1 LTEQVEIFPVNGL
14 NAKVAAPPSKAHT
27 LRALFMAA
35 LTNGKTI
42 LLNPLL
48 AEDQIYAINA
58 LKAFGVE
65 IELVEGNAIVHGKGA
80 DLTLPSEEIFVG
92 NSGVTARFITTFA
105 SLAPEGQIIVSGD
118 KRMQSGRPIQDLLD
132 ALAPLG
138 IKARSMKGNGC
149 LPIEVEGNSF
159 QGGKTKL
166 SGKISSQYFSS
177 ILISAPHAKEKV
189 EIETVGELRSK
200 PYIDITIDLMKEFG
214 VTAINNEYKNF
225 TVKAGQSYVPKE
237 YKVEGDY
244 SNAAY
249 FFAAAAITQGKV
261 EVTNLNPTSAQ
272 GDKFFVECLQKM
284 GCSVENKEN
293 SIVVQGK
300 ALNGITVDMSDYP
313 DIVPPLAVVAAFAE
327 GTTII
332 SNIEHLRYKEC
343 DRLEATATEL
353 KKLGA
358 EVETTRDSL
367 KVTGNAFA
375 LKGAEIETYNDH
387 RMAMSFAIA
396 GLKVSGIKVNDPAC
410 VKKSFPNFFDK
421 LKELGE

>member
-1 LTEQVEIFPVNGL
+1 
-14 NAKVAAPPSKAHT
+14 
-27 LRALFMAA
+27 
-35 LTNGKTI
+35 
-42 LLNPLL
+42 
-48 AEDQIYAINA
+48 
-58 LKAFGVE
+58 
-65 IELVEGNAIVHGKGA
+65 
-80 DLTLPSEEIFVG
+80 
-92 NSGVTARFITTFA
+92 
-105 SLAPEGQIIVSGD
+105 
-118 KRMQSGRPIQDLLD
+118 
-132 ALAPLG
+132 
-138 IKARSMKGNGC
+138 
-149 LPIEVEGNSF
+149 
-159 QGGKTKL
+159 
-166 SGKISSQYFSS
+166 
-177 ILISAPHAKEKV
+177 
-189 EIETVGELRSK
+189 
-200 PYIDITIDLMKEFG
+200 
-214 VTAINNEYKNF
+214 
-225 TVKAGQSYVPKE
+225 
-237 YKVEGDY
+237 
-244 SNAAY
+244 
-249 FFAAAAITQGKV
+249 
-261 EVTNLNPTSAQ
+261 
-272 GDKFFVECLQKM
+272 M